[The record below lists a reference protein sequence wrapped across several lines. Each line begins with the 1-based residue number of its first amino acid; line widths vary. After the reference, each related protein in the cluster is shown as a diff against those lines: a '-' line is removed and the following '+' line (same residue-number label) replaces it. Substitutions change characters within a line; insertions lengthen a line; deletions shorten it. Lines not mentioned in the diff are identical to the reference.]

1 MEVYVY
7 SISVPAIS
15 TIGYGY
21 GLNCKTGDQIYF
33 SGDHRSMRDLG
44 DLLGLAENPPVAL
57 IEPYQV
63 LCRISV
69 EDAKLGERTT
79 K

>member
-21 GLNCKTGDQIYF
+21 GLNCKIEDQIYF

-44 DLLGLAENPPVAL
+44 DLLGVADEPPVAL
-57 IEPYQV
+57 IEPCQV
-63 LCRISV
+63 VCRISV
-69 EDAKLGERTT
+69 EDAELGERTT